1 MIQPKCYILA
11 WCVLVRVNVQSVM
24 LSVSVAA
31 VQFSMGSY
39 CICVWE
45 SYAVWRSI
53 PVTSLPQS
61 PNTDGSSCNSHSV
74 VQHLTAPKIHTDITI
89 ERTLSV

>member
-45 SYAVWRSI
+45 SYMLSGGAF
-53 PVTSLPQS
+53 QS
-61 PNTDGSSCNSHSV
+61 HPFLRVPTQMVPAATATAWCN
-74 VQHLTAPKIHTDITI
+74 I
-89 ERTLSV
+89 